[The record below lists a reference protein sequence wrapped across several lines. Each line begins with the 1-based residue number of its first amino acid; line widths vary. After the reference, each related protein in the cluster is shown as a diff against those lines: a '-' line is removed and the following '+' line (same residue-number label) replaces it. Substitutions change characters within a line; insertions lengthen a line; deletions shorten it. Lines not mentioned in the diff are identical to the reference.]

1 MAALRGTRVRHQVV
15 FTLRHAEGSPEE
27 AAFLDAMRGLADI
40 AGVEEFQLAREVSAK
55 NGFRFGGTM
64 EFANQAAYDA
74 YNEHPAHVAFVRD
87 RWAAEVSDFLEVD
100 LAPLTTEG

>member
-15 FTLRHAEGSPEE
+15 FTLHHAEGSPEE
-27 AAFLDAMRGLADI
+27 AAFLEAMRTLADI
-40 AGVEEFQLAREVSAK
+40 EGVEEFQLVREVSGK
-55 NGFRFGGTM
+55 NDFRYGATM
-64 EFANQAAYDA
+64 EFADQAAYDG

-100 LAPLTTEG
+100 LAEL

>member
-27 AAFLDAMRGLADI
+27 AAFLEAMQALAEI
-40 AGVEEFQLAREVSAK
+40 EGVEKFQLAREVSAK

-64 EFANQAAYDA
+64 EFADQAAYDA
-74 YNEHPAHVAFVRD
+74 YNGHPTHVAFVRD
-87 RWAAEVSDFLEVD
+87 RWAAEVTDFLEVD
-100 LAPLTTEG
+100 LAEL